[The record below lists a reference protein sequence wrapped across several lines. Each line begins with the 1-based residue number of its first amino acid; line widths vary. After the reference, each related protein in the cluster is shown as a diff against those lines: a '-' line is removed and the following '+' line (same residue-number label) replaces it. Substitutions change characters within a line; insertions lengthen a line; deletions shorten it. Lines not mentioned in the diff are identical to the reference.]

1 MGSTAG
7 RDKSLATEALR
18 RLGADERLILR
29 NDGDLILE
37 DDGWGEVEIMELQEP
52 LPPITID
59 LDLDDPCVISVQD
72 VYAQPSLPPR
82 ATDPPRPPAP
92 ETPRA
97 VLRGQPVAC
106 VQLQAR
112 PEAEA
117 VRAMAAGDFAKA
129 QRVLGHATR
138 HRVLTPRPSKK

>member
-1 MGSTAG
+1 MGSNAG

-29 NDGDLILE
+29 DDGNLILE
-37 DDGWGEVEIMELQEP
+37 EDGWGEVEIVELQEP

-59 LDLDDPCVISVQD
+59 LDLDDPCVLSVQD
-72 VYAQPSLPPR
+72 VFAQPVLPKR
-82 ATDPPRPPAP
+82 STAPPHPPAA
-92 ETPRA
+92 EAPRA

-106 VQLQAR
+106 VQLQSR
-112 PEAEA
+112 PQAEA

-129 QRVLGHATR
+129 QRVLGHAPR
-138 HRVLTPRPSKK
+138 HRVLTPRPTKK